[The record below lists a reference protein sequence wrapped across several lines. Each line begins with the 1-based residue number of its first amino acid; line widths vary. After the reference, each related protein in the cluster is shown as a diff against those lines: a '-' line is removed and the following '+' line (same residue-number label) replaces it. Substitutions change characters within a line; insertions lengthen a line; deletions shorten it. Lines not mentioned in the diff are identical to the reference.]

1 MTGEGQDAPGGST
14 AVGGGGLVGTIAQ
27 VGGMIYNAAVNR
39 KNTKD
44 TIAANKQQAEY
55 AYSKDLEQWNRE
67 NEYNSPAAQMAR
79 LKAAGINPN
88 FGFASG
94 GGSSGNATGSGPQ
107 YHAPTIDYSSR
118 GPLIDV
124 PQTMA
129 MYQDFQMRQAQ
140 IDNVRAQ
147 TTNVDARTANEASR
161 GFLLGRQGEKT
172 QYEGENLLMLRPY
185 MAEVKE
191 NEARKSHVNLAQ
203 AMQQL
208 RNMKMSE
215 VTARLQNE
223 ERRLAMQGMSIENQ
237 RKAEALTF
245 EKYRNELSKI
255 GLTTSDNPVYRL
267 LYKFVNG
274 DISSFL
280 HDQGWR
286 LNLPKD

>member
-79 LKAAGINPN
+79 LKAAGVNPN

-107 YHAPTIDYSSR
+107 YHAPTIDYSTR
-118 GPLIDV
+118 GPLLDI
-124 PQTMA
+124 PSA
-129 MYQDFQMRQAQ
+129 MSLYQDFQMRQAQ

-147 TTNVDARTANEASR
+147 TTNVDARTANEATR

-185 MAEVKE
+185 MAQIKE
-191 NEARKSHVNLAQ
+191 NEARQSHVGLAQ
-203 AMQQL
+203 SLQQL

-223 ERRLAMQGMSIENQ
+223 ERALAMKGMSIDQQ
-237 RKAEALTF
+237 RKMADLWYLQ
-245 EKYRNELSKI
+245 YRNKLAKMGIS
-255 GLTTSDNPVYRL
+255 TSDSPVYRL
-267 LYKFVNG
+267 LFNTFSDRLGEFK
-274 DISSFL
+274 DFL
-280 HDQGWR
+280 EG
-286 LNLPKD
+286 L